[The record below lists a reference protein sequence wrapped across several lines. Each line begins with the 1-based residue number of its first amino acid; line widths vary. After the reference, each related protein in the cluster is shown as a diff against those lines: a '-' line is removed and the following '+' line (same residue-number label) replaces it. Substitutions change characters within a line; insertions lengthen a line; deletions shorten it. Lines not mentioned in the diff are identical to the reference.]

1 MLSNSLLHNL
11 KKGIAHRLK
20 AKGSR
25 SFGSLS
31 IGWLRLKYLKHLP
44 PGKMYE
50 QTLFG
55 KPLLFNAPQ
64 ELIHGLNEIFL
75 EEIYK
80 QSLPNNAR
88 VLDCGA
94 NIGLSIIY
102 IKRICPTAKITAFE
116 PDKGNYELLARN
128 MQTFELKDV
137 EIREEAIWKEDTTVE
152 FSTHQGMASHIEQ
165 QSETGTT
172 SIKAVRLRTL
182 LNEPIDFLKL
192 DIEGA
197 EYEVL
202 MDCQEKLANVQRIFI
217 EYHGQFSTAKQLQEI
232 FDLLTKSGFQYYI
245 KEAAPI
251 FETPFYRASSMKHP
265 YQVQLNIFGFRD

>member
-11 KKGIAHRLK
+11 KNGIAHRFK
-20 AKGSR
+20 TKGAR
-25 SFGSLS
+25 SFSLIS
-31 IGWLRLKYLKHLP
+31 IGWIRLKYLKHLP
-44 PGKMYE
+44 AGKTYQ

-64 ELIHGLNEIFL
+64 ELIHGLKEIFL

-80 QSLPNNAR
+80 QELPTHAR
-88 VLDCGA
+88 ILDCGA
-94 NIGLSIIY
+94 NIGLSVIY
-102 IKRICPTAKITAFE
+102 LKRICATARITAFE
-116 PDKGNYELLARN
+116 PDKANFELLVRN
-128 MQTFELKDV
+128 LQTFEMTDV
-137 EIREEAIWKEDTTVE
+137 DIREEAIWKEDTTVE
-152 FSTHQGMASHIEQ
+152 FSTNKGMASQIEQ
-165 QSETGTT
+165 HPGTGTT
-172 SIKAVRLRTL
+172 SIKAVRLRNF
-182 LNEPIDFLKL
+182 LNERVDFLKL

-202 MDCQEKLANVQRIFI
+202 MDCKEKLANVQRMFI

-232 FDLLTKSGFQYYI
+232 LDLLTHSGFQYYI

-265 YQVQLNIFGFRD
+265 YQVQLNIFCFRD